1 MNLKNLEAFYW
12 VVTLNSFNKAAI
24 KLQTTQPAVSQKIT
38 SLENELGFK
47 VLDRSLRQFK
57 LTHKGMTLFK
67 YAEKFMRLE
76 TDLVAE
82 LTENQHLTGTI
93 RLGVSE
99 TIVYT
104 WLVEYIEKVQQEFPK
119 VSVEIVVDLTPNL
132 QEGIRTGDLDMAFLL
147 GPTLAFECIEQSL
160 CNFEL
165 SFLAAPS
172 FKGGIGQMSFKALMS
187 HTILTYPKITYPYKE
202 LKAKMKEQGIDEPL
216 SITSYSLATLLR
228 LAEQGLGIAVVPTLT
243 ALKEITDGRL
253 EILDTP
259 IRLKTFHFTSI
270 YIHGN
275 DVALKEKLTEV
286 AVKVSASAMKR
297 LNEQI
302 KKISR
307 IGYLFVSFFFSKLS
321 LLVCKVIKAAYES
334 R

>member
-12 VVTLNSFNKAAI
+12 VVTLNSFNKAAT

-38 SLENELGFK
+38 SLENDLGFK
-47 VLDRSLRQFK
+47 VLDRSFRQLK
-57 LTHKGMTLFK
+57 PTHKGMTLFK

-104 WLVEYIEKVQQEFPK
+104 WLVEYIEKVQKEFPK

-132 QEGIRTGDLDMAFLL
+132 QEGVRTGDLDMAFLL
-147 GPTLAFECIEQSL
+147 GPTLAFECVEQAL
-160 CNFEL
+160 CDFEL

-172 FKGGIGQMSFKALMS
+172 FKGGVGQMSFKALMS

-202 LKAKMKEQGIDEPL
+202 LKAKMKEQALDEPL
-216 SITSYSLATLLR
+216 SVTSYSLATLLR

-253 EILDTP
+253 EILNTP
-259 IRLKTFHFTSI
+259 IQLKTFHFTSI
-270 YIHGN
+270 YMQGN
-275 DVALKEKLTEV
+275 DAALKEKLTDV
-286 AVKVSASAMKR
+286 AVTVSESAMKR
-297 LNEQI
+297 LLEKI
-302 KKISR
+302 KK
-307 IGYLFVSFFFSKLS
+307 
-321 LLVCKVIKAAYES
+321 
-334 R
+334 

>member
-12 VVTLNSFNKAAI
+12 VVTLNSFNKAAT

-38 SLENELGFK
+38 SLENDLGFK
-47 VLDRSLRQFK
+47 VLDRSFRQLK
-57 LTHKGMTLFK
+57 PTHKGMTLFK

-104 WLVEYIEKVQQEFPK
+104 WLVEYIEKVQKEFPK

-132 QEGIRTGDLDMAFLL
+132 QEGVRTGDLDMAFLL
-147 GPTLAFECIEQSL
+147 GPTLAFECVEQAL
-160 CNFEL
+160 CDFEL

-172 FKGGIGQMSFKALMS
+172 FKGGVGQMSFKALMS

-202 LKAKMKEQGIDEPL
+202 LKAKMKEQAVDEPL

-253 EILDTP
+253 EILNTP
-259 IRLKTFHFTSI
+259 IQLKTFHFTSI
-270 YIHGN
+270 YMQGN
-275 DVALKEKLTEV
+275 DAALKEKLTDV
-286 AVKVSASAMKR
+286 AVTVSESAMKR
-297 LNEQI
+297 LLEKI
-302 KKISR
+302 KK
-307 IGYLFVSFFFSKLS
+307 
-321 LLVCKVIKAAYES
+321 
-334 R
+334 

>member
-12 VVTLNSFNKAAI
+12 VVTLNSFNKAAT

-47 VLDRSLRQFK
+47 VLDRNYRQFK
-57 LTHKGMTLFK
+57 PTHKGLTLFK

-119 VSVEIVVDLTPNL
+119 ISVEIVVDLTPNL
-132 QEGIRTGDLDMAFLL
+132 QEGVRTGDLDMAFLL
-147 GPTLAFECIEQSL
+147 GPTLAFECIEQAL
-160 CNFEL
+160 CDFEL
-165 SFLAAPS
+165 SFLASPS
-172 FKGGIGQMSFKALMS
+172 FKGGVAQMSFKTLMS

-202 LKAKMKEQGIDEPL
+202 LKARMKEQGIDEPL

-228 LAEQGLGIAVVPTLT
+228 LAE
-243 ALKEITDGRL
+243 
-253 EILDTP
+253 
-259 IRLKTFHFTSI
+259 
-270 YIHGN
+270 
-275 DVALKEKLTEV
+275 
-286 AVKVSASAMKR
+286 
-297 LNEQI
+297 
-302 KKISR
+302 
-307 IGYLFVSFFFSKLS
+307 
-321 LLVCKVIKAAYES
+321 
-334 R
+334 

>member
-1 MNLKNLEAFYW
+1 MNLKNLAAFYW
-12 VVTLNSFNKAAI
+12 VVTLNSFNKAAT

-38 SLENELGFK
+38 SLENDLGCK
-47 VLDRSLRQFK
+47 VLDRSFRQLK
-57 LTHKGMTLFK
+57 PTHKGMTLFK

-104 WLVEYIEKVQQEFPK
+104 WLVEYIEKVQKEFPK

-132 QEGIRTGDLDMAFLL
+132 QEGVRTGDLDMAFLL
-147 GPTLAFECIEQSL
+147 GPTLAFECVEQAL
-160 CNFEL
+160 CDFEL

-172 FKGGIGQMSFKALMS
+172 FKGGVGQMSFKALMS

-202 LKAKMKEQGIDEPL
+202 LKAKMKEQALDEPL

-253 EILDTP
+253 EILNTP
-259 IRLKTFHFTSI
+259 IQLKTFHFTSI
-270 YIHGN
+270 YMQGN
-275 DVALKEKLTEV
+275 DAALKEKLTDV
-286 AVKVSASAMKR
+286 AVTVSESAMKR
-297 LNEQI
+297 LLEKI
-302 KKISR
+302 KK
-307 IGYLFVSFFFSKLS
+307 
-321 LLVCKVIKAAYES
+321 
-334 R
+334 

>member
-12 VVTLNSFNKAAI
+12 VVTLNSFNKAAT

-82 LTENQHLTGTI
+82 LTEDQHLTGTI

-119 VSVEIVVDLTPNL
+119 ISVEIVVDLTPNL
-132 QEGIRTGDLDMAFLL
+132 QEGVRTGDLDMAFLL

-202 LKAKMKEQGIDEPL
+202 LKAKMKEKGIDEPL

-253 EILDTP
+253 EILNTP
-259 IRLKTFHFTSI
+259 IRLQTFHFTSI

-286 AVKVSASAMKR
+286 AVQVSESAMKR

-302 KKISR
+302 KK
-307 IGYLFVSFFFSKLS
+307 
-321 LLVCKVIKAAYES
+321 
-334 R
+334 

>member
-12 VVTLNSFNKAAI
+12 VVTLNSFNKAAT

-38 SLENELGFK
+38 SLENDLGFK
-47 VLDRSLRQFK
+47 VLDRSFRQLK
-57 LTHKGMTLFK
+57 PTHKGTTLFK

-104 WLVEYIEKVQQEFPK
+104 WLVEYIEKVQKEFPK

-132 QEGIRTGDLDMAFLL
+132 QEGVRTGDLDMAFLL
-147 GPTLAFECIEQSL
+147 GPTLAFECVEQAL
-160 CNFEL
+160 CDFEL

-172 FKGGIGQMSFKALMS
+172 FKGGVGQMSFKALMS

-202 LKAKMKEQGIDEPL
+202 LKAKMKEQALDEPL

-253 EILDTP
+253 EILNTP
-259 IRLKTFHFTSI
+259 IQLKTFHFTSI
-270 YIHGN
+270 YMQGN
-275 DVALKEKLTEV
+275 DAALKEKLTDV
-286 AVKVSASAMKR
+286 AVTVSESAMKR
-297 LNEQI
+297 LLEKI
-302 KKISR
+302 KK
-307 IGYLFVSFFFSKLS
+307 
-321 LLVCKVIKAAYES
+321 
-334 R
+334 

>member
-12 VVTLNSFNKAAI
+12 VVILNSFNKAAT

-38 SLENELGFK
+38 SLENDLGFK
-47 VLDRSLRQFK
+47 VLDRSFRQLK
-57 LTHKGMTLFK
+57 PTHKGMTLFK

-104 WLVEYIEKVQQEFPK
+104 WLVEYIEKVQKEFPK

-132 QEGIRTGDLDMAFLL
+132 QEGVRTGDLDMAFLL
-147 GPTLAFECIEQSL
+147 GPTLAFEYVEQAL
-160 CNFEL
+160 CDFEL

-172 FKGGIGQMSFKALMS
+172 FKDGVGQMSFKALMS

-202 LKAKMKEQGIDEPL
+202 LKAKMKEQALDEPL

-253 EILDTP
+253 EILNTP
-259 IRLKTFHFTSI
+259 IQLKTFHFTSI
-270 YIHGN
+270 YMQGN
-275 DVALKEKLTEV
+275 DAALKEKLTDV
-286 AVKVSASAMKR
+286 AVTVSESAMKR
-297 LNEQI
+297 LLEKI
-302 KKISR
+302 KK
-307 IGYLFVSFFFSKLS
+307 
-321 LLVCKVIKAAYES
+321 
-334 R
+334 

>member
-38 SLENELGFK
+38 SLENDLGFK
-47 VLDRSLRQFK
+47 VLDRSFRQLK
-57 LTHKGMTLFK
+57 PTHKGMTLFK

-104 WLVEYIEKVQQEFPK
+104 WLVEYIEKVQKEFPK

-132 QEGIRTGDLDMAFLL
+132 QEGVRTGDLDMAFLL
-147 GPTLAFECIEQSL
+147 GPTLAFECVEQTL
-160 CNFEL
+160 CDFEL

-172 FKGGIGQMSFKALMS
+172 FKGGVGQMSFKALMS

-202 LKAKMKEQGIDEPL
+202 LKAKMKEQGLDEPL

-253 EILDTP
+253 EILNTP
-259 IRLKTFHFTSI
+259 IQLKTFHFTSI
-270 YIHGN
+270 YMQGN
-275 DVALKEKLTEV
+275 DAALKEKLTDV
-286 AVKVSASAMKR
+286 AVSVSESAMKR
-297 LNEQI
+297 LLDKI
-302 KKISR
+302 KK
-307 IGYLFVSFFFSKLS
+307 
-321 LLVCKVIKAAYES
+321 
-334 R
+334 

>member
-1 MNLKNLEAFYW
+1 MNLKNLAAFYW
-12 VVTLNSFNKAAI
+12 VVTLNSFNKAAK

-38 SLENELGFK
+38 SLENDLGFK
-47 VLDRSLRQFK
+47 VLDRSFRQLK
-57 LTHKGMTLFK
+57 PTHKGMTLFK

-104 WLVEYIEKVQQEFPK
+104 WLVEYIEKVQKEFPK

-132 QEGIRTGDLDMAFLL
+132 QEGVRTGDLDMAFLL
-147 GPTLAFECIEQSL
+147 GPTLAFECVEQAL
-160 CNFEL
+160 CDFEL

-172 FKGGIGQMSFKALMS
+172 FKGGVGQMSFKALMS

-202 LKAKMKEQGIDEPL
+202 LKAKMKEQALDEPL

-253 EILDTP
+253 EILNTP
-259 IRLKTFHFTSI
+259 IQLKTFHFTSI
-270 YIHGN
+270 YMQGN
-275 DVALKEKLTEV
+275 DAALKEKLTDV
-286 AVKVSASAMKR
+286 AVTVSESAMKR
-297 LNEQI
+297 LLDKI
-302 KKISR
+302 KK
-307 IGYLFVSFFFSKLS
+307 
-321 LLVCKVIKAAYES
+321 
-334 R
+334 

>member
-12 VVTLNSFNKAAI
+12 VVTLNSFNKAAT

-38 SLENELGFK
+38 SLENDLGFK
-47 VLDRSLRQFK
+47 VLDRSFRQLK
-57 LTHKGMTLFK
+57 PTHKGMTLFK

-82 LTENQHLTGTI
+82 LTENQYLTGTI

-104 WLVEYIEKVQQEFPK
+104 WLVEYIEKVQKEFPK

-132 QEGIRTGDLDMAFLL
+132 QEGVRTGDLDMAFLL
-147 GPTLAFECIEQSL
+147 GPTLAFECVEQAL
-160 CNFEL
+160 CDFEL

-172 FKGGIGQMSFKALMS
+172 FKGGVGQMSFKALMS

-202 LKAKMKEQGIDEPL
+202 LKAKMKEQVLDEPL

-253 EILDTP
+253 EILNTP
-259 IRLKTFHFTSI
+259 IQLKTFHFTSI
-270 YIHGN
+270 YMQGN
-275 DVALKEKLTEV
+275 DAALKEKLTDV
-286 AVKVSASAMKR
+286 AVTVSESAMKR
-297 LNEQI
+297 LLEKI
-302 KKISR
+302 KK
-307 IGYLFVSFFFSKLS
+307 
-321 LLVCKVIKAAYES
+321 
-334 R
+334 

>member
-12 VVTLNSFNKAAI
+12 VVTLNSFNKAAT

-57 LTHKGMTLFK
+57 LTHKGRTLFK

-132 QEGIRTGDLDMAFLL
+132 QEGVRTGDLDMAFLL

-202 LKAKMKEQGIDEPL
+202 LKAKMKEKGIDEPL

-228 LAEQGLGIAVVPTLT
+228 LAEQCLGIAVVPTLT

-253 EILDTP
+253 EILNTP

-286 AVKVSASAMKR
+286 AVQVSESAMKR

-302 KKISR
+302 KK
-307 IGYLFVSFFFSKLS
+307 
-321 LLVCKVIKAAYES
+321 
-334 R
+334 

>member
-12 VVTLNSFNKAAI
+12 GVTLNSFNKAAT

-38 SLENELGFK
+38 SLENDLGFK
-47 VLDRSLRQFK
+47 VLDRSFRQLK
-57 LTHKGMTLFK
+57 PTHKGMTLFK
-67 YAEKFMRLE
+67 YAEQFMRLE
-76 TDLVAE
+76 TDLVAA

-104 WLVEYIEKVQQEFPK
+104 WLVEYIEKVQKEFPK

-132 QEGIRTGDLDMAFLL
+132 QEGVRTGDLDMAFLL
-147 GPTLAFECIEQSL
+147 GPTLAFECVEQAL
-160 CNFEL
+160 CDFEL

-172 FKGGIGQMSFKALMS
+172 FKGGVGQMSFKALMS

-202 LKAKMKEQGIDEPL
+202 LKAKMKEQALDEPL

-243 ALKEITDGRL
+243 ALNDITDGRL
-253 EILDTP
+253 DILNTP
-259 IRLKTFHFTSI
+259 IQLKTFHFTSI
-270 YIHGN
+270 YMQGN
-275 DVALKEKLTEV
+275 DAALKEKLTDV
-286 AVKVSASAMKR
+286 AVTVSDSAMKR
-297 LNEQI
+297 LLEKI
-302 KKISR
+302 KK
-307 IGYLFVSFFFSKLS
+307 
-321 LLVCKVIKAAYES
+321 
-334 R
+334 

>member
-132 QEGIRTGDLDMAFLL
+132 QEGVRTGDLDMAFLL

-297 LNEQI
+297 LNKQI
-302 KKISR
+302 KK
-307 IGYLFVSFFFSKLS
+307 
-321 LLVCKVIKAAYES
+321 
-334 R
+334 

>member
-12 VVTLNSFNKAAI
+12 VVTLNSFNKAAT

-38 SLENELGFK
+38 ALENELGFK

-132 QEGIRTGDLDMAFLL
+132 QEGVRTGDLDMAFLL

-202 LKAKMKEQGIDEPL
+202 LEAKMKEKGIDEPL

-253 EILDTP
+253 EILNTP

-286 AVKVSASAMKR
+286 AVQVSESAMKR

-302 KKISR
+302 KK
-307 IGYLFVSFFFSKLS
+307 
-321 LLVCKVIKAAYES
+321 
-334 R
+334 

>member
-1 MNLKNLEAFYW
+1 VNLKNLEAFYW
-12 VVTLNSFNKAAI
+12 VVILNSFNKAAT

-38 SLENELGFK
+38 SLENDLGFK
-47 VLDRSLRQFK
+47 VLDRSFRQLK
-57 LTHKGMTLFK
+57 PTHKGMTLFK

-104 WLVEYIEKVQQEFPK
+104 WLVEYIEKVQKEFPK

-132 QEGIRTGDLDMAFLL
+132 QEGVRTGDLDMAFLL
-147 GPTLAFECIEQSL
+147 GPTLAFECVEQAL
-160 CNFEL
+160 CDFEL

-172 FKGGIGQMSFKALMS
+172 FKGGVGQMSFKALMS

-202 LKAKMKEQGIDEPL
+202 LKAKMKEQALDEPL

-253 EILDTP
+253 EILNTP
-259 IRLKTFHFTSI
+259 IQLKTFHFTSI
-270 YIHGN
+270 YMQGN
-275 DVALKEKLTEV
+275 DAALKEKLTDV
-286 AVKVSASAMKR
+286 AVTVSESAMKR
-297 LNEQI
+297 LLDKI
-302 KKISR
+302 KK
-307 IGYLFVSFFFSKLS
+307 
-321 LLVCKVIKAAYES
+321 
-334 R
+334 

>member
-12 VVTLNSFNKAAI
+12 VVTLNSFNKAAT

-38 SLENELGFK
+38 ALENELGFK

-132 QEGIRTGDLDMAFLL
+132 QEGVRTGDLDMAFLL
-147 GPTLAFECIEQSL
+147 GPTLAFECIEHSL

-202 LKAKMKEQGIDEPL
+202 LKAKMKEKGIDEPL

-253 EILDTP
+253 EILNTP

-286 AVKVSASAMKR
+286 AVQVSESAMKR

-302 KKISR
+302 KK
-307 IGYLFVSFFFSKLS
+307 
-321 LLVCKVIKAAYES
+321 
-334 R
+334 

>member
-12 VVTLNSFNKAAI
+12 VVTLNSFNKAAT

-38 SLENELGFK
+38 SLENDLGFK
-47 VLDRSLRQFK
+47 VLDRSFRQLK
-57 LTHKGMTLFK
+57 PTHKGMTLFK

-104 WLVEYIEKVQQEFPK
+104 WLVEYIEKVQKEFPK

-132 QEGIRTGDLDMAFLL
+132 QEGVRTGDLDMAFLL
-147 GPTLAFECIEQSL
+147 GPTLAFECVEQAL
-160 CNFEL
+160 CDFEL

-172 FKGGIGQMSFKALMS
+172 FKGGVGQMSFKALMS

-202 LKAKMKEQGIDEPL
+202 LKAKMKEQAIDEPL

-253 EILDTP
+253 EILNTP
-259 IRLKTFHFTSI
+259 IQLKTFHFTSI
-270 YIHGN
+270 YMQGN
-275 DVALKEKLTEV
+275 DAALKEKLTDV
-286 AVKVSASAMKR
+286 AVTVSESAMKR
-297 LNEQI
+297 LLEKI
-302 KKISR
+302 KK
-307 IGYLFVSFFFSKLS
+307 
-321 LLVCKVIKAAYES
+321 
-334 R
+334 

>member
-12 VVTLNSFNKAAI
+12 VVTLNSFNKAAT

-38 SLENELGFK
+38 SLENDLGFK
-47 VLDRSLRQFK
+47 VLDRSFRQLK
-57 LTHKGMTLFK
+57 PTHKGMTLFK

-104 WLVEYIEKVQQEFPK
+104 WLVEYIEKVQKEFPK

-132 QEGIRTGDLDMAFLL
+132 QEGVRTGDLDMAFLL
-147 GPTLAFECIEQSL
+147 GPTLAFECVEQAL
-160 CNFEL
+160 CDFEL

-172 FKGGIGQMSFKALMS
+172 FKGGVGQMSFKALMS

-202 LKAKMKEQGIDEPL
+202 LKAKMKEQALDEPL

-253 EILDTP
+253 EILNTP
-259 IRLKTFHFTSI
+259 IQLKTFHFTSI
-270 YIHGN
+270 YMQGN
-275 DVALKEKLTEV
+275 DAALKEKLTDV
-286 AVKVSASAMKR
+286 AVTVSKSAMKR
-297 LNEQI
+297 LLEKI
-302 KKISR
+302 KK
-307 IGYLFVSFFFSKLS
+307 
-321 LLVCKVIKAAYES
+321 
-334 R
+334 

>member
-132 QEGIRTGDLDMAFLL
+132 QEGVRTGDLDMAFLL

-286 AVKVSASAMKR
+286 AVKVSESAMKR

-302 KKISR
+302 KK
-307 IGYLFVSFFFSKLS
+307 
-321 LLVCKVIKAAYES
+321 
-334 R
+334 

>member
-1 MNLKNLEAFYW
+1 MNLKNLEALYW
-12 VVTLNSFNKAAI
+12 VVTLNSFNKAAT

-38 SLENELGFK
+38 SLENDLGFK
-47 VLDRSLRQFK
+47 VLDRSFRQLK
-57 LTHKGMTLFK
+57 PTHKGMTLFK

-82 LTENQHLTGTI
+82 LTENQHITGTI

-104 WLVEYIEKVQQEFPK
+104 WLVEYIEKVQKEFPK

-132 QEGIRTGDLDMAFLL
+132 QEGVRTGDLDMAFLL
-147 GPTLAFECIEQSL
+147 GPTLAFECVEQAL
-160 CNFEL
+160 CDFEL

-172 FKGGIGQMSFKALMS
+172 FKGGVGQMSFKALMS

-202 LKAKMKEQGIDEPL
+202 LKAKMKEQALDEPL

-253 EILDTP
+253 EILNTP
-259 IRLKTFHFTSI
+259 IQLKTFHFTSI
-270 YIHGN
+270 YMQGN
-275 DVALKEKLTEV
+275 DAALKEKLTDV
-286 AVKVSASAMKR
+286 AVTVSESAMKR
-297 LNEQI
+297 LLEKI
-302 KKISR
+302 KK
-307 IGYLFVSFFFSKLS
+307 
-321 LLVCKVIKAAYES
+321 
-334 R
+334 

>member
-132 QEGIRTGDLDMAFLL
+132 QEGVRTGDLDMAFLL

-286 AVKVSASAMKR
+286 AIKVSASAMKR

-302 KKISR
+302 KK
-307 IGYLFVSFFFSKLS
+307 
-321 LLVCKVIKAAYES
+321 
-334 R
+334 

>member
-12 VVTLNSFNKAAI
+12 VVTLNSFNKAAT

-38 SLENELGFK
+38 SLENDLGFK
-47 VLDRSLRQFK
+47 VLDRSFRQLK
-57 LTHKGMTLFK
+57 PTHKGMTLFK

-82 LTENQHLTGTI
+82 LTENQYLTGTI

-104 WLVEYIEKVQQEFPK
+104 WLVEYIEKVQKEFPK

-132 QEGIRTGDLDMAFLL
+132 QEGVRKGDLDMAFLL
-147 GPTLAFECIEQSL
+147 GPTLAFECVEQAL
-160 CNFEL
+160 CDFEL

-172 FKGGIGQMSFKALMS
+172 FKGGVGQMSFKALMS

-202 LKAKMKEQGIDEPL
+202 LKAKMKEQALDEPL

-253 EILDTP
+253 EILNTP
-259 IRLKTFHFTSI
+259 IQLKTFHFTSI
-270 YIHGN
+270 YMQGN
-275 DVALKEKLTEV
+275 DAALKEKLTDV
-286 AVKVSASAMKR
+286 AVTVSESAMKR
-297 LNEQI
+297 LLEKI
-302 KKISR
+302 KK
-307 IGYLFVSFFFSKLS
+307 
-321 LLVCKVIKAAYES
+321 
-334 R
+334 

>member
-12 VVTLNSFNKAAI
+12 VVTLNSFNKAAT

-38 SLENELGFK
+38 SLENDLGFK
-47 VLDRSLRQFK
+47 VLDRSFRQLK
-57 LTHKGMTLFK
+57 PTHKGMTLFK

-104 WLVEYIEKVQQEFPK
+104 WLVEYIEKVQKEFPK

-132 QEGIRTGDLDMAFLL
+132 QEGVRTGDLDMAFLL
-147 GPTLAFECIEQSL
+147 GPTLAFECVEQAL
-160 CNFEL
+160 CDFEL

-172 FKGGIGQMSFKALMS
+172 FKGGVGQMSFKALMS

-202 LKAKMKEQGIDEPL
+202 LKAKMKEQALDEPL

-243 ALKEITDGRL
+243 ALKEIIDGRL
-253 EILDTP
+253 EILNTP
-259 IRLKTFHFTSI
+259 IQLKTFHFTSI
-270 YIHGN
+270 YMQGN
-275 DVALKEKLTEV
+275 DAALKEKLTDV
-286 AVKVSASAMKR
+286 AVTVSESAMRR
-297 LNEQI
+297 LLEKI
-302 KKISR
+302 KK
-307 IGYLFVSFFFSKLS
+307 
-321 LLVCKVIKAAYES
+321 
-334 R
+334 

>member
-12 VVTLNSFNKAAI
+12 VVTLNSFNKAAT

-38 SLENELGFK
+38 SLENDLGFK
-47 VLDRSLRQFK
+47 VLDRSFRQLK
-57 LTHKGMTLFK
+57 PTHKGMTLFK

-104 WLVEYIEKVQQEFPK
+104 WLVEYIEKVQKEFPK

-132 QEGIRTGDLDMAFLL
+132 QEGVRTGDLDMAFLL
-147 GPTLAFECIEQSL
+147 GPTLAFECVEQAL
-160 CNFEL
+160 CDFEL

-172 FKGGIGQMSFKALMS
+172 FKGAVGQMSFNALMS

-202 LKAKMKEQGIDEPL
+202 LKAKMKEQALDEPL

-253 EILDTP
+253 EILNTP
-259 IRLKTFHFTSI
+259 IQLKTFHFTSI
-270 YIHGN
+270 YMQGN
-275 DVALKEKLTEV
+275 DAALKEKLTDV
-286 AVKVSASAMKR
+286 AVTVSESAMKR
-297 LNEQI
+297 LLEKI
-302 KKISR
+302 KK
-307 IGYLFVSFFFSKLS
+307 
-321 LLVCKVIKAAYES
+321 
-334 R
+334 

>member
-12 VVTLNSFNKAAI
+12 VVTLNSFNKAAT

-132 QEGIRTGDLDMAFLL
+132 QEGVRTGDLDMAFLL

-202 LKAKMKEQGIDEPL
+202 LKAKMKEKGIDEPL

-243 ALKEITDGRL
+243 ALKEITDGQL
-253 EILDTP
+253 EILNTP

-286 AVKVSASAMKR
+286 AVQVSESAMKR

-302 KKISR
+302 KK
-307 IGYLFVSFFFSKLS
+307 
-321 LLVCKVIKAAYES
+321 
-334 R
+334 

>member
-1 MNLKNLEAFYW
+1 VNLKNLEAFYW
-12 VVTLNSFNKAAI
+12 VVTLNSFNKAAT

-132 QEGIRTGDLDMAFLL
+132 QEGVRTGDLDMAFLL

-172 FKGGIGQMSFKALMS
+172 FKGGIGQMSFKNLMS

-202 LKAKMKEQGIDEPL
+202 LKAKMKEKGIDEPL

-228 LAEQGLGIAVVPTLT
+228 LAEQGLGIAGVPTLT

-253 EILDTP
+253 EILNTP

-270 YIHGN
+270 YIYGN

-286 AVKVSASAMKR
+286 AVQVSESAMKR

-302 KKISR
+302 KK
-307 IGYLFVSFFFSKLS
+307 
-321 LLVCKVIKAAYES
+321 
-334 R
+334 

>member
-12 VVTLNSFNKAAI
+12 VVTLNSFNKAAT

-47 VLDRSLRQFK
+47 VLDRSMRQFK

-119 VSVEIVVDLTPNL
+119 ISVEIVVDLTPNL
-132 QEGIRTGDLDMAFLL
+132 QEGVRTGDLDMAFLL

-202 LKAKMKEQGIDEPL
+202 LKAKMKEKGIDEPL

-253 EILDTP
+253 EILNTP

-302 KKISR
+302 KK
-307 IGYLFVSFFFSKLS
+307 
-321 LLVCKVIKAAYES
+321 
-334 R
+334 

>member
-1 MNLKNLEAFYW
+1 M
-12 VVTLNSFNKAAI
+12 TLNSFNKAAT

-38 SLENELGFK
+38 SLENDLGFK
-47 VLDRSLRQFK
+47 VLDRSFRQLK
-57 LTHKGMTLFK
+57 PTHKGMTLFK

-104 WLVEYIEKVQQEFPK
+104 WLVEYIEKVQKEFPK

-132 QEGIRTGDLDMAFLL
+132 QEGVRTGDLDMAFLL
-147 GPTLAFECIEQSL
+147 GPTLAFKCVEQAL
-160 CNFEL
+160 CDFEL

-172 FKGGIGQMSFKALMS
+172 FKGGVGQMSFKALMS

-202 LKAKMKEQGIDEPL
+202 LKAKMKEQVLDEPL

-253 EILDTP
+253 EILNTP
-259 IRLKTFHFTSI
+259 IQLKTFHFTSI
-270 YIHGN
+270 YMQGN
-275 DVALKEKLTEV
+275 DAALKEKLTDV
-286 AVKVSASAMKR
+286 AVTVSESAMKR
-297 LNEQI
+297 LLEKI
-302 KKISR
+302 KK
-307 IGYLFVSFFFSKLS
+307 
-321 LLVCKVIKAAYES
+321 
-334 R
+334 

>member
-12 VVTLNSFNKAAI
+12 VVTLNSFNKAAT

-38 SLENELGFK
+38 SLENDLGFK
-47 VLDRSLRQFK
+47 VLDRSFRQLK
-57 LTHKGMTLFK
+57 PTHKGMTLFK

-104 WLVEYIEKVQQEFPK
+104 WLVEYIEKVQKEFPK
-119 VSVEIVVDLTPNL
+119 VSVEIVVDLTRNL
-132 QEGIRTGDLDMAFLL
+132 QEGVRTGDLDMAFLL
-147 GPTLAFECIEQSL
+147 GPTLAFECVEQAL
-160 CNFEL
+160 CDFEL

-172 FKGGIGQMSFKALMS
+172 FKGGVGQMSFKALMS

-202 LKAKMKEQGIDEPL
+202 LKAKMKEQALDEPL

-253 EILDTP
+253 EILNTP
-259 IRLKTFHFTSI
+259 IQLKTFHFTSI
-270 YIHGN
+270 YMQGN
-275 DVALKEKLTEV
+275 DAALKEKLTDV
-286 AVKVSASAMKR
+286 AVTVSESAMKR
-297 LNEQI
+297 LLDKI
-302 KKISR
+302 KK
-307 IGYLFVSFFFSKLS
+307 
-321 LLVCKVIKAAYES
+321 
-334 R
+334 